1 MLAVAR
7 SEARIKHVKVLGGV
21 GERHGYIGEPGQLT
35 QAAQAFLVVR
45 PFAGA
50 RIEPHFH
57 DVDQFQV
64 VIAGDG
70 RIGKKVV
77 RPVTFQYADAFTPYG
92 PIVANEHLS
101 FFTLR
106 NIASGGFWE
115 MPGNKQNMP
124 GRAGR
129 NIEGVFDLDVGV
141 PSAGQVTRETLMP
154 RQTDGVAAVGIRLG
168 ASARTEGLPAVG
180 KGQFYL
186 VCGGS
191 IAVDGKVL
199 TERSVVRVEPEDA
212 ALQLLA
218 GDDGALML
226 ALQFA
231 APSERPGTD
240 PAKLAS
246 RAENGYVNLRTQMG

>member
-1 MLAVAR
+1 M
-7 SEARIKHVKVLGGV
+7 
-21 GERHGYIGEPGQLT
+21 
-35 QAAQAFLVVR
+35 
-45 PFAGA
+45 
-50 RIEPHFH
+50 
-57 DVDQFQV
+57 
-64 VIAGDG
+64 
-70 RIGKKVV
+70 
-77 RPVTFQYADAFTPYG
+77 
-92 PIVANEHLS
+92 
-101 FFTLR
+101 
-106 NIASGGFWE
+106 
-115 MPGNKQNMP
+115 
-124 GRAGR
+124 
-129 NIEGVFDLDVGV
+129 
-141 PSAGQVTRETLMP
+141 
-154 RQTDGVAAVGIRLG
+154 
-168 ASARTEGLPAVG
+168 PAVG